1 MFVLQCVAGEIIVI
15 HIKPGVKF
23 SHVSFLYPDI
33 VRMIYIAQMEAPDG
47 YEMTITSACDGEHKV
62 NSSHYRGKAFDI
74 RTRDFPEDKL
84 LNVWANR
91 IRAALG
97 TCYFV
102 LLETDHLHMQFNG

>member
-62 NSSHYRGKAFDI
+62 NSAHYRGRAIDVGIK
-74 RTRDFPEDKL
+74 DFPEDA
-84 LNVWANR
+84 NAETWARR
-91 IRAALG
+91 IQSALG
-97 TCYFV
+97 SNYFV
-102 LLETDHLHMQFNG
+102 LLELDHIHMAYCG

>member
-62 NSSHYRGKAFDI
+62 NSAHYRGKAFDI
-74 RTRDFPEDKL
+74 RSRDMEPETVKT
-84 LNVWANR
+84 WAKR
-91 IRAALG
+91 IQAALG